1 MGTLP
6 VCVAITF
13 SPPILGYCLTKFSF
27 LSYINSYSTIG
38 SFPLSFK
45 HYCNTSL
52 KKTFLDSILSST
64 YLQSLSSNRS
74 NHLYSKKS
82 TLLSS
87 TSLPIFLELIS
98 TSPLVKVLYELH
110 IAKHN
115 DQISALILLYQTAVL
130 DIVVHVTSLKNFPLI
145 CCLGHYSWFSP
156 TVWSQSPSLI
166 TLHCPDL

>member
-6 VCVAITF
+6 FCIAITF

-27 LSYINSYSTIG
+27 LSYIFYLTIG
-38 SFPLSFK
+38 SFSLSFK
-45 HYCNTSL
+45 HYCTISL

-64 YLQSLSSNRS
+64 YLQLLSSNCS

-87 TSLPIFLELIS
+87 TSLPLILEHAS

-115 DQISALILLYQTAVL
+115 DQISALILLYQSAVL
-130 DIVVHVTSLKNFPLI
+130 DIVVHATSLKNFPLI
-145 CCLGHYSWFSP
+145 WCLGHSSWFSP
-156 TVWSQSPSLI
+156 TVWSQSTSLI
-166 TLHCPDL
+166 PLHCPDL